1 LHPGPHLNQY
11 QLADALGKGQSTVSE
26 TLTLNNLPEDIRSAA
41 RTNAN
46 IPKSILLEAAKM
58 KSDLSMRRKFQNY
71 MAKAGKVL
79 QPTDRK
85 QKLSKERALLVKID
99 ELSGKISTLPWGD
112 WSEDDRNDL
121 TGALT
126 GIRDRADELL
136 NAMGGAPEGE
146 ETEQPSGS
154 NLA

>member
-1 LHPGPHLNQY
+1 
-11 QLADALGKGQSTVSE
+11 
-26 TLTLNNLPEDIRSAA
+26 
-41 RTNAN
+41 
-46 IPKSILLEAAKM
+46 M
-58 KSDLSMRRKFQNY
+58 KSDFAMRRKFQTY

-136 NAMGGAPEGE
+136 NAMGGAPEGDG
-146 ETEQPSGS
+146 TEQPGS
-154 NLA
+154 TNLA